1 MAMNGFNNLY
11 EPLGEEQIRLI
22 TIHPEL
28 TNGIVSCSLESF
40 SLEETTPAFQQFL
53 HSYGTPTTS
62 RRWLISTW
70 RSIQRAKGVRHPPAT
85 RSMKSFTPSHNH
97 CFRYTWGDFAA
108 MSYVWGTDHAG
119 KVIVNGQEMAV
130 TKNLEYALEEL
141 RSDEARFSK
150 RYKLWVDAICIN
162 QSDEEETAEQVSRM
176 REIYTEAWAVVAWLG
191 PAKENSDQG
200 MHLLATLSCLNDKE
214 RDNLSTLLEDNPT
227 MFGEFAFYGLHNLMT
242 SDYWR
247 RLWII
252 QELVLGSSSTI
263 LRCGKDTL
271 DWPTFCRGIS
281 VLYHGG
287 VWSAKDW
294 LLRGEMERKQI
305 AQHQHWVTSSIHLV
319 HQNLRPL
326 SEFESL
332 QFRAGERQ
340 GMRKLLELAMSE
352 SREEKDKVFGLLGMM
367 EPKIAK
373 RLICKYSKPTAEIFS
388 ATSIAF
394 IEHYGNLEP
403 LREANPWGKADTPSW
418 VVDWTWKG
426 RLRYSKPES
435 VFIGAFW
442 TPGTPEPRADAIYS
456 AAGQREPLCSVEADG
471 LLLRCKGVVLDTI
484 CGLGA
489 CERGYYSWDLSS
501 LVQPIYWTSIYDNT
515 PEAFCRAMLLGRV
528 SNGEHASERHCAL
541 LNLPRTSD
549 AAFAQFEAL
558 GWSWMKEQQA
568 YYFRWV
574 RWHQAH
580 DGIEMGSVRLGDY
593 FTDQVPC
600 DASEF
605 DYAEVY
611 RATDRSGMGRRLMF
625 TQKGYLGWGPD
636 NAHGS
641 LQDQIRVGDMVCI
654 VYGCSTPLVIRRV
667 EDKYHVLGEAY
678 LEGMMDGEAVDLVER
693 GVLPEEELIFC

>member
-1 MAMNGFNNLY
+1 MATNGFNNLY

-191 PAKENSDQG
+191 PAKENTDQG

-214 RDNLSTLLEDNPT
+214 RDNLSALLENNPT
-227 MFGEFAFYGLHNLMT
+227 TFGEFAFYGLHNLMT

-367 EPKIAK
+367 EPKISK
-373 RLICKYSKPTAEIFS
+373 RLICKYSKPTAELFS

-471 LLLRCKGVVLDTI
+471 RLLRT
-484 CGLGA
+484 
-489 CERGYYSWDLSS
+489 
-501 LVQPIYWTSIYDNT
+501 N
-515 PEAFCRAMLLGRV
+515 
-528 SNGEHASERHCAL
+528 
-541 LNLPRTSD
+541 D
-549 AAFAQFEAL
+549 AAFAQFESL
-558 GWSWMKEQQA
+558 GWSWMKEQQE

-580 DGIEMGSVRLGDY
+580 DGIRMGNMHLGDY

-625 TQKGYLGWGPD
+625 TQKVYLGWGPD

-678 LEGMMDGEAVDLVER
+678 LEGMMDGEAVDSVES
-693 GVLPEEELIFC
+693 GELPEEELIFC